1 MEFTFGIITSGAED
15 DSINQI
21 IDSIE
26 KQNIPTY
33 EIIIVGNSKVSRNK
47 TRIVQFNDEVIPK
60 WITRKKISLLTLLNL
75 KILFIY
81 MTM

>member
-1 MEFTFGIITSGAED
+1 MMHMRVILPLLGSKMEFTFGIITSGAED

-47 TRIVQFNDEVIPK
+47 TRIVQFNDEVIH
-60 WITRKKISLLTLLNL
+60 KKEKFNH
-75 KILFIY
+75 
-81 MTM
+81 

>member
-33 EIIIVGNSKVSRNK
+33 EIIIVGN
-47 TRIVQFNDEVIPK
+47 
-60 WITRKKISLLTLLNL
+60 
-75 KILFIY
+75 
-81 MTM
+81 